1 MAECAICLVNEIVES
16 ERCVN
21 NCGHS
26 FCKACIDT
34 WFDRGHNSCPLCRQ
48 LINYFKHNEDHYRVI
63 VKHVITPRTVPPLNV
78 PQEDGPVNE
87 PRQNGLVNEPPQR
100 QLGYRLQGRL
110 VTVNRSTLSFF
121 QYAGVGI
128 LCMLFLQSYMLVTAK
143 EKYNSL
149 STNYDTCM
157 SNNSDLTDYVLNDGQ
172 IDVPQGDVFVY
183 NKHIDEYVKC
193 YIPYYYIHKCFS

>member
-1 MAECAICLVNEIVES
+1 MVECAICLVNEIVES

-63 VKHVITPRTVPPLNV
+63 VKHVVTPPLNV
-78 PQEDGPVNE
+78 PLEAAPAIE
-87 PRQNGLVNEPPQR
+87 PHLNGLVNEPPQR
-100 QLGYRLQGRL
+100 RLGYRLQERL
-110 VTVNRSTLSFF
+110 VTVNRATLSF
-121 QYAGVGI
+121 YRYVGVGI
-128 LCMLFLQSYMLVTAK
+128 VCMLFLQSYLLVNAK

-157 SNNSDLTDYVLNDGQ
+157 SNNSDLNDYVLNDGQ

-183 NKHIDEYVKC
+183 NKYLDEYVKC